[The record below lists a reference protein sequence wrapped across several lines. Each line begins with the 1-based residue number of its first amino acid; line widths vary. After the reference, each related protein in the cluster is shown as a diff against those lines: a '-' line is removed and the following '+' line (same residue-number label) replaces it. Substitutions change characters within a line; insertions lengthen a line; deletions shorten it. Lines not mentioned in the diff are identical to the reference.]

1 MKQSDIFTLILI
13 AGIGT
18 LGAFFACQAI
28 LGDPSKASVKF
39 KTISMV
45 ISSELVEP
53 DAEVFNSTAI
63 NPTIEVYVGGCED
76 IDQNGILDEIEL
88 EACAKEEETDEG
100 DENED
105 ENENEEG
112 ENPEE

>member
-18 LGAFFACQAI
+18 LAAFFACQAI

-39 KTISMV
+39 KTV
-45 ISSELVEP
+45 NRVVSSELTAP
-53 DAEVFNSTAI
+53 DPEVFNSSAI

-88 EACAKEEETDEG
+88 EACEQEEEVDEG
-100 DENED
+100 GENEVEGGE
-105 ENENEEG
+105 EN
-112 ENPEE
+112 NPEEE